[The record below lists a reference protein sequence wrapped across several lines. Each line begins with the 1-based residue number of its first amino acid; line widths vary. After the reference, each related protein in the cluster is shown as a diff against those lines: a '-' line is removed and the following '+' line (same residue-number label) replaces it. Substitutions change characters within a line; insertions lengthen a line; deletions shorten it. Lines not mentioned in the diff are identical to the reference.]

1 MIKNYFITAF
11 RNLLKNKIF
20 SVINIIGLAI
30 GIAACL
36 LITIYVNYEKG
47 YDQSVENIDQ
57 LYRVLYER
65 VSETGE
71 KVQFAS
77 ASPNVGPAITD
88 QIPEVLSFARAN
100 KVDGVLSKGDISFRE
115 DKMLWAEPNFLK
127 LFSYE
132 ILNQSNDSLLYEPNT
147 MLLSEKAATKYFGKD
162 TALGKTL
169 SFNGT
174 HEFKIVGIFKNKP
187 SNMHFD
193 ADFLLSY
200 INLENQLGE
209 RLKLYGWMFSGF
221 YTYARLE
228 EGADYR
234 KVNEKIEKLIE
245 EELGEF
251 METYKLKI
259 GYKLQLVSD
268 IHLTSHYMHELKAN
282 GNKNSV
288 IFLNIISWFIIL
300 IAWIN
305 FVNLLTISSIKR
317 SSEISLRKVLGGTSK
332 QLIKQFLLESFI
344 INSIALLLA
353 FVLMESLYPLFSR
366 LTNVPMNYPVWE
378 KIWLWQNVGII
389 FFVGTLL
396 AGSYPIWGI
405 LSKKIVATL
414 RSGFTGS
421 KRAVFLRQ
429 ALVVFQFFMATI
441 LIAGTIAVYQQLQF
455 LKSKEVGLNKSDIL
469 VIQTPRIGGQDIIN
483 QRRAFK
489 EELQKYPFVKNVSYS
504 SVIPG
509 MHNMFNR
516 GGVRRIND
524 ESTAGKNYRVTDVDH
539 NFTNVYSNVFIVGRN
554 FKNDY
559 NSDGDAVII
568 NLAASELLG
577 FEKPE
582 DAINEKIFLRDEN
595 TIIGVIENFHQESPR
610 LDFEPQIFSLAQR
623 YDGYFSV
630 KLSNTENLKEIHMKI
645 ENQYKSF
652 FPGNPFDY
660 FYLEDFYKTQYKSE
674 VQFGEVFGVFSI
686 VALFITSLGILSLSA
701 FSAAQRRKEIGIRKV
716 LGASIHK
723 ILVLLTRNYIYLLL
737 ISFVLA
743 VPIIYYALHKWLE
756 NFANRM
762 DLTVWIFIIPVVVIS
777 VFSMITVFYQSAKT
791 ARDNPANSLRYE

>member
-11 RNLLKNKIF
+11 RNLLKNKLF
-20 SVINIIGLAI
+20 SVINIVGLSI

-47 YDQSVENIDQ
+47 YDQDIEKVDQ

-77 ASPNVGPAITD
+77 ASPNVGPAITEKF
-88 QIPEVLSFARAN
+88 PEVQIFARAN
-100 KVDGVLSKGDISFRE
+100 KLDGVLSKDHISFKE

-127 LFSYE
+127 LFSYK
-132 ILNQSNDSLLYEPNT
+132 ILQQSDDSLLYEPNT
-147 MLLSEKAATKYFGKD
+147 MLISEKAAKKYFGKEN
-162 TALGKTL
+162 ALEQTL
-169 SFNGT
+169 RLNGT
-174 HEFKIVGIFKNKP
+174 DEFKIIGIFKDQP
-187 SNMHFD
+187 SNMHYD

-228 EGADYR
+228 EGADYH
-234 KVNEKIEKLIE
+234 KVNEKIENLIE

-259 GYKLQLVSD
+259 GYKLQPVPD

-317 SSEISLRKVLGGTSK
+317 SSEISLRKVLGGTSR
-332 QLIKQFLLESFI
+332 QLIKQFLLESLL
-344 INSIALLLA
+344 INLIALLIA
-353 FVLMESLYPLFSR
+353 FGLMEALYPMFSR
-366 LTNVPMNYPVWE
+366 LTDVPMDYPVWS
-378 KIWLWQNVGII
+378 KIWLWQTIGII
-389 FFVGTLL
+389 FFVGTVL

-421 KRAVFLRQ
+421 KRAIFLRK
-429 ALVVFQFFMATI
+429 ALVVFQFFMATM
-441 LIAGTIAVYQQLQF
+441 LIAGTIAVFQQLQF

-469 VIQTPRIGGQDIIN
+469 VIETPRVGDQDIIN
-483 QRRAFK
+483 QRKAFK

-516 GGVRRIND
+516 GGVRRVSD
-524 ESTAGKNYRVTDVDH
+524 EPTAGKNYRVTEVDH
-539 NFTNVYSNVFIVGRN
+539 NFTNVYSNIFIAGRN
-554 FKNDY
+554 FKDDY
-559 NSDGDAVII
+559 NADGNSVII

-582 DAINEKIFLRDEN
+582 DAINEKIYLRGEN
-595 TIIGVIENFHQESPR
+595 TVVGVIENFHQESPR
-610 LDFEPQIFSLAQR
+610 LDFEPQIFRLAQR
-623 YDGYFSV
+623 FDGYFSV
-630 KLSNTENLKEIHMKI
+630 KLSSTNNLKKI
-645 ENQYKSF
+645 QKVIKSEYTNF

-660 FYLEDFYKTQYKSE
+660 FYLEDFYKNQYKSE
-674 VQFGEVFGVFSI
+674 VRFGEVFGVFSI
-686 VALFITSLGILSLSA
+686 IALFITSLGILSLSA
-701 FSAAQRRKEIGIRKV
+701 FSAAQRKKEIGIRKV

-723 ILVLLTRNYIYLLL
+723 ILVLLTKNYIYLLL
-737 ISFVLA
+737 ISFILA
-743 VPIIYYALHKWLE
+743 IPIIYYALNKWLD

-762 DLTVWIFIIPVVVIS
+762 ELTAWIFIIPIVVIS
-777 VFSMITVFYQSAKT
+777 VFSIITVLYQSAKA